1 MKILLQ
7 DTQTLKFIG
16 PTAGWTKDHD
26 EARNF
31 QRGLD
36 ALFFCF
42 NARFPNMVMLFEFSD
57 RRMNFSFPVTDD
69 RGG

>member
-16 PTAGWTKDHD
+16 PTAGWTKDPD

-31 QRGLD
+31 QRGVD
-36 ALFFCF
+36 ALIFCY
-42 NARFPNMVMLFEFSD
+42 NAAIPNMVMLFEFTD
-57 RRMNFSFPVTDD
+57 RRMNFRFPVTDY
-69 RGG
+69 RGD